1 MIPYAQREVTP
12 GFAGVSNQQDSNSDR
27 CTSLPLISR
36 SQARSTWNRSV
47 STIVK
52 VWTLSGACSCR
63 GFDAFPKSSE
73 IRVARSRIHSLP
85 PCTPLC
91 NPAGRWSLSPS
102 RREGTHLP
110 RQFPGSIKSRN
121 FRFPSRRGAPR
132 VVSLPVGRHYPDASR
147 RLIVYG
153 NRERERERAR
163 GRGRERCIKS
173 MSAALRAGSRARTY
187 TRAHRRRAIAL
198 HPHARAAEEPR
209 DEKRPRR
216 GRPCE

>member
-153 NRERERERAR
+153 NRERERERE
-163 GRGRERCIKS
+163 REGEGES
-173 MSAALRAGSRARTY
+173 GV
-187 TRAHRRRAIAL
+187 
-198 HPHARAAEEPR
+198 
-209 DEKRPRR
+209 
-216 GRPCE
+216 